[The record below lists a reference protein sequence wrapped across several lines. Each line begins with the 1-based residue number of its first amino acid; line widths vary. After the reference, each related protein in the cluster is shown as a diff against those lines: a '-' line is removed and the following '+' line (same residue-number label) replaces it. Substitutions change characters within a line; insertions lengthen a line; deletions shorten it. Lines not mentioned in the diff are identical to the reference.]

1 MLQPPTPPPMMTTR
15 AWVGNSDAMR
25 GLLEPLVPLSLAHPL
40 PLARAL
46 EVPIGVIAEVE
57 VELRDAALQ
66 EPPHR
71 LAHVGG
77 DAHQAQSGQPP
88 GGRLAEISLQ
98 QQDVL
103 RLVEIVMAGEV
114 RQIEESL
121 PHGGVLPIQN
131 AQRAVIE
138 EVGIEQIVV
147 AQAGFRSRP
156 GRDLVQLPVQPVEV
170 VLKSDISLSLH

>member
-1 MLQPPTPPPMMTTR
+1 MLHPPTPPPMMTTR

-25 GLLEPLVPLSLAHPL
+25 GLLEPLVPLWVAD

-66 EPPHR
+66 ETPHR

-88 GGRLAEISLQ
+88 GGRLAEVALQ
-98 QQDVL
+98 QQDIL
-103 RLVEIVMAGEV
+103 RFVEIMIAGKVCQVEKG
-114 RQIEESL
+114 IAHS
-121 PHGGVLPIQN
+121 GVLPIQD
-131 AQRAVIE
+131 AQ
-138 EVGIEQIVV
+138 
-147 AQAGFRSRP
+147 
-156 GRDLVQLPVQPVEV
+156 
-170 VLKSDISLSLH
+170 

>member
-25 GLLEPLVPLSLAHPL
+25 GLLEPLVPLWVAD

-66 EPPHR
+66 ETPHR

-77 DAHQAQSGQPP
+77 DAHQAQSGQAP
-88 GGRLAEISLQ
+88 GGGRGGK
-98 QQDVL
+98 
-103 RLVEIVMAGEV
+103 RGE
-114 RQIEESL
+114 EEE
-121 PHGGVLPIQN
+121 GV
-131 AQRAVIE
+131 
-138 EVGIEQIVV
+138 
-147 AQAGFRSRP
+147 
-156 GRDLVQLPVQPVEV
+156 
-170 VLKSDISLSLH
+170 